1 MSNKLLS
8 IALKELH
15 VLQEQSNVFK
25 SADFSGKN
33 MTYLKKAGYLKPIIR
48 GWYHQSHPADMDGDS
63 TTWYAGYWEF
73 ITKYLHERFGRDYCL
88 NPEMS
93 LLLHTQNSI
102 IPGQIVV
109 ITKKGSVGKVKL
121 PYDTSLFIYPDKKAF
136 PKESVT
142 VNGLN
147 VYLLEEALCKVGV
160 SFFRDKQEEIEIAL
174 SMVKDVSALLNIL
187 LTRDRM
193 DDASSRIGG
202 ALKFVGRED
211 DAIRIKETYETAT
224 FKIVSLK
231 NPFDKETA
239 LLKPSRERNPYALR
253 LQSMWEKYRAVI
265 ISMKIT
271 IQEQKTLLSVEEI
284 IAEMAEKYQTDAYHS
299 LSIEGYKVS
308 LDLIAKVAS
317 GVWDPAQNSEDKAT
331 RDALAAKG
339 YYEAFQAV
347 KKSIVTCIENGEA
360 ITEVLHKEH
369 HKWYS
374 ELFSPSVQTGI
385 LEPRHLAGYRSHQVY
400 LRGSLH
406 VPFPNIAIVDA
417 METYFDLLAKEED
430 PIVGAILGHFMF
442 GFIHPYM
449 DGNGRMARFTMNAIL
464 VSHGYPW
471 LIIKVEHRDRYMQ
484 TLESA
489 SVDEDVRPFVEFILE
504 CANEGVVNKY
514 PEK

>member
-15 VLQEQSNVFK
+15 ALQEQSSVFK
-25 SADFSGKN
+25 SSDFSGKN

-63 TTWYAGYWEF
+63 TAWYAGYWEF
-73 ITKYLHERFGRDYCL
+73 VAKYLDERFGSAYCL
-88 NPEMS
+88 NPEIS

-102 IPGQIVV
+102 IPKQIVV
-109 ITKKGSVGKVKL
+109 VTKKGAVGRVTL
-121 PYDTSLFIYPDKKAF
+121 PHNTSLFTYPEKKAF
-136 PKESVT
+136 PKESVR

-147 VYLLEEALCKVGV
+147 VYMLEEALCKVGV

-174 SMVKDVSALLNIL
+174 GMIKDVSALLHIL

-193 DDASSRIGG
+193 DDAASRVCG
-202 ALKFVGRED
+202 ALKFVGRKED
-211 DAIRIKETYETAT
+211 ALRIKETYEAVT
-224 FKIVSLK
+224 FKTVSLK
-231 NPFDKETA
+231 NPFLEETA
-239 LLKPSRERNPYALR
+239 LLKPSREHNPYALR

-265 ISMKIT
+265 ISMEIPIPK
-271 IQEQKTLLSVEEI
+271 QKTPFGIEEI
-284 IAEMAEKYQTDAYHS
+284 AQEMEEKYQADAYHS

-308 LDLIAKVAS
+308 LELIDKVAS
-317 GVWDPAQNSEDKAT
+317 GGWNPAQNPEDEAT
-331 RDALAAKG
+331 RNALAAKG
-339 YYEAFQAV
+339 YHGAFQAV
-347 KKSIVTCIENGEA
+347 KRSIIACIDDNKEMTEA
-360 ITEVLHKEH
+360 LRKEH

-374 ELFSPSVQTGI
+374 ELFAPSVQTGI
-385 LEPRHLAGYRSHQVY
+385 PEAQHLAGYRNHQVY

-406 VPFPNIAIVDA
+406 VPFPKDAIVDA

-449 DGNGRMARFTMNAIL
+449 DGNGRMARFIMNAIL

-471 LIIKVEHRDRYMQ
+471 LVIKVEHRDSYMQ
-484 TLESA
+484 ALESA
-489 SVDEDVRPFVEFILE
+489 SVDGDVKPFVAFILR
-504 CANEGVVNKY
+504 CAC
-514 PEK
+514 